1 MVLQTPLRSVTIK
14 SEKQMNDPAEKVTAI
29 KPAPRQKSQET
40 IFKQELRT
48 VRKEIAALDKKVAN
62 FKALKKEMDTAEIDL
77 AGLQAREEA
86 IKQDL
91 IKELDLA

>member
-1 MVLQTPLRSVTIK
+1 
-14 SEKQMNDPAEKVTAI
+14 MNDPAEKVTVI
-29 KPAPRQKSQET
+29 KPAARQKSQET